1 MTPFETMPR
10 RPERTVI
17 APDGSDVRVLLGLAG
32 GGMAEFELASGQVA
46 TAVTH
51 RTVEEIWYVLRG
63 RGEIWRRQGAR
74 EEVLTLEPGVCLTI
88 PLGTHF
94 QFRALGDG
102 PLTILAITMPPWP
115 GAGEAIVVA
124 GPWAPTVPVA

>member
-1 MTPFETMPR
+1 
-10 RPERTVI
+10 V
-17 APDGSDVRVLLGLAG
+17 AP
-32 GGMAEFELASGQVA
+32 GQVA

-63 RGEIWRRQGAR
+63 RGEIWRRPGAR
-74 EEVLTLEPGVCLTI
+74 EEVLTLEPCVCLTN

-102 PLTILAITMPPWP
+102 PLTILAVTMPPWP
-115 GAGEAIVVA
+115 GVDEAIVVA